1 MSFRIVHSFQL
12 WNNEGRLKMNVIIGS
27 DHAGYQMKEKV
38 VAHLLKRGIEVED
51 VGTHDEESVD
61 YTDFGK
67 KVASKVSDASFD
79 LGILMCGTGLGMSM
93 VANRFPGVRAALA
106 NDLFSAIMSR
116 RHNDSNI
123 LVMGG
128 RLIGDTLALQLVDT
142 WLDTPFEGGR
152 HQRRLEKMDIE

>member
-1 MSFRIVHSFQL
+1 M
-12 WNNEGRLKMNVIIGS
+12 KVIIGS

-38 VAHLLKRGIEVED
+38 IAHLRERGVEVED
-51 VGTHDEESVD
+51 VGTHGEESVD
-61 YTDFGK
+61 YTDFGR
-67 KVASKVSDASFD
+67 KVASKVSDATFD
-79 LGILMCGTGLGMSM
+79 RGILMCGTGLGMSM

-152 HQRRLEKMDIE
+152 HQRRLEKMDVE

>member
-1 MSFRIVHSFQL
+1 M
-12 WNNEGRLKMNVIIGS
+12 KMIIGS

-38 VAHLLKRGIEVED
+38 IAHLREQGVEVED
-51 VGTHDEESVD
+51 VGTHGEEAVD
-61 YTDFGK
+61 YTDFGR
-67 KVASKVSDASFD
+67 KVASKVSDATFD
-79 LGILMCGTGLGMSM
+79 RGILMCGTGLGMSM

-152 HQRRLEKMDIE
+152 HQRRLEKMDVE

>member
-1 MSFRIVHSFQL
+1 M
-12 WNNEGRLKMNVIIGS
+12 KMVIGS

-38 VAHLLKRGIEVED
+38 IAYLRERGVEVED
-51 VGTHDEESVD
+51 VGTHSEESVD

-67 KVASKVSDASFD
+67 KVAKEVSDANCER
-79 LGILMCGTGLGMSM
+79 GILICGTGLGMSM

-128 RLIGDTLALQLVDT
+128 RLIGDTLAFQLIDT

-152 HQRRLEKMDIE
+152 HQRRLEKMDTKL

>member
-1 MSFRIVHSFQL
+1 MKI
-12 WNNEGRLKMNVIIGS
+12 IIGS
-27 DHAGYQMKEKV
+27 DHAGYQMKDKV
-38 VAHLLKRGIEVED
+38 IAHLRERGIEVED
-51 VGTHDEESVD
+51 VGTHNEESVD

-67 KVASKVSDASFD
+67 EVASKVSDANFD
-79 LGILMCGTGLGMSM
+79 RGILLCGTGIGMSM

-128 RLIGDTLALQLVDT
+128 RLIGDTLAFQLIDT

-152 HQRRLEKMDIE
+152 HQRRLENMDTEL